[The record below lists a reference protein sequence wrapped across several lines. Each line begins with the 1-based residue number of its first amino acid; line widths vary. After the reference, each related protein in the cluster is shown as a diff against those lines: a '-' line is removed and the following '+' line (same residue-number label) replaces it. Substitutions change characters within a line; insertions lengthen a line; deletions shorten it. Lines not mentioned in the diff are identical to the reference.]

1 MSTPGPPLTPV
12 LGRLLAVNP
21 VNHPGGAEIVLLRLL
36 SGLAARGWRVT
47 ATTPDGGRL
56 AEAILAAG
64 LAWAPLATGGLGR
77 RQGAGALFGFSQLR
91 RLAADCDVVYLNG
104 SVTGRLLP
112 ALVGRRVL
120 SVLDVNDMVT
130 RAPRFWRRAD
140 LVFADSE
147 AIAVRLRQLD
157 PRLAPR
163 VVGLPVDL
171 DPPAASAPWGD
182 RDPRDGD
189 ARRERPVIGFVGRLE
204 PRKGVHDLLAAV
216 GPVRAA
222 IPGARFVLVGDDPY
236 ASAPEY
242 TDRVLA
248 EAARLG
254 VHQWGWR
261 EDAPSLMRHMDV
273 LVLPSRSEPF
283 GTVLAEAMAV
293 GTPVVA
299 TAVDGL
305 VEVVDD
311 GVSGRLV
318 PPGDPPALAG
328 AVLEV
333 LAQREGMSSAAR
345 ARAVRWGAAAYVE
358 SIATLLESRIGAPA

>member
-1 MSTPGPPLTPV
+1 M
-12 LGRLLAVNP
+12 AVNP
-21 VNHPGGAEIVLLRLL
+21 VNHPGGAEVVLLRLL

-130 RAPRFWRRAD
+130 RAPRLWRRAD
-140 LVFADSE
+140 LILADSE
-147 AIAVRLRQLD
+147 AIARRLEELD
-157 PRLAPR
+157 PRLEPR

-171 DPPAASAPWGD
+171 DPPPASAPWGD
-182 RDPRDGD
+182 RD
-189 ARRERPVIGFVGRLE
+189 AREAGASRERPVIGFVGRLE
-204 PRKGVHDLLAAV
+204 PRKGVEDLLAAV
-216 GPVRAA
+216 APVRAA

-236 ASAPEY
+236 RSDPAY
-242 TDRVLA
+242 TERVLA
-248 EAARLG
+248 EAARLEVG
-254 VHQWGWR
+254 HWGWR
-261 EDAPSLMRHMDV
+261 EDAPGLMRHLDV
-273 LVLPSRSEPF
+273 LVLPSHSEPF

-305 VEVVDD
+305 VEVVED

-318 PPGDPPALAG
+318 PPRDPRALAA

-333 LAQREGMSSAAR
+333 LAHRAEMSVAAR
-345 ARAVRWGAAAYVE
+345 QRAVRWGAGAYVE
-358 SIATLLESRIGAPA
+358 TIAALLEARIGAR